1 MRKVLAEGPVV
12 VASGLLW
19 LIAAAVVPAPGSSAA
34 LLLLPVL
41 GVVSAVGVGESL
53 VIRGL
58 WRARPISAVQWRIV
72 LASV

>member
-41 GVVSAVGVGESL
+41 GVVSAVGVGE
-53 VIRGL
+53 
-58 WRARPISAVQWRIV
+58 
-72 LASV
+72 